1 MKTIRRTRVCVFA
14 GSNSGLLG
22 DYASAAAELGSAL
35 VSQGCSLVY
44 GGASVGVM
52 GAVADSVLAQGGEV
66 IGVIPAHLVAK
77 EVAHN
82 GLTQLQ
88 IVESMHERKRVMSE
102 LSDGFV
108 ALPGGLGTLDELF
121 ESLTWLQLGLH
132 SKPCGLLNV
141 AGYFDRLLVFLDHA
155 VDQGFVADDYRA
167 WLICTADARTLLDE
181 LQCQLN
187 LETRR

>member
-1 MKTIRRTRVCVFA
+1 MKTTRRIRIAVFA
-14 GSNSGLLG
+14 GSNPGLLE
-22 DYASAAAELGSAL
+22 DYASAAVDLGSAL
-35 VSQGCSLVY
+35 VAHGCSLVY
-44 GGASVGVM
+44 GGAAVGVM
-52 GAVADSVLAQGGEV
+52 GAVADAVLGQGGEV
-66 IGVIPAHLVAK
+66 IGVIPAHLAAK
-77 EVAHN
+77 EVAHH

-88 IVESMHERKRVMSE
+88 IVDSMHERKRVMHE

-132 SKPCGLLNV
+132 RKPCGLLNV
-141 AGYFDRLLVFLDHA
+141 AGYFDRLLAFLDHA

-167 WLICTADARTLLDE
+167 RLICAADVRTLLSE

-187 LETRR
+187 MEPGR